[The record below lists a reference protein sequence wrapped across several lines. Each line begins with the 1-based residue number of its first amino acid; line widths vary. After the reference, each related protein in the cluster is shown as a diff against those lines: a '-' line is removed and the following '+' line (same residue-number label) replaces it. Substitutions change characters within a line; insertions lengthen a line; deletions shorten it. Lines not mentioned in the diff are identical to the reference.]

1 MVEYL
6 TPVYWL
12 FLSLSTLALLI
23 LRHKFPDAPRPI
35 KVPLYPVLP
44 LLFFSLCLYMLYSS
58 VVFVG
63 YGALLGI
70 AVLVLGAILLA
81 LLGNTSIKPSSTEEL
96 L

>member
-1 MVEYL
+1 
-6 TPVYWL
+6 
-12 FLSLSTLALLI
+12 
-23 LRHKFPDAPRPI
+23 
-35 KVPLYPVLP
+35 
-44 LLFFSLCLYMLYSS
+44 MLYSS